1 MECYSVFKLVESE
14 WKLFKFFHV
23 CLLVNWTWL
32 WFYFW
37 SIYHF
42 LENQI
47 LNKLDTVLSS
57 QHLSSSIVVET
68 KSVGLAT
75 AEESVQEPTTRPEW
89 RPKSL
94 KVGYRLL
101 NAVL

>member
-1 MECYSVFKLVESE
+1 M
-14 WKLFKFFHV
+14 FFLIDLSFFV
-23 CLLVNWTWL
+23 
-32 WFYFW
+32 
-37 SIYHF
+37 
-42 LENQI
+42 ENQI

-94 KVGYRLL
+94 KVGYGLL
-101 NAVL
+101 LKCCYKITVREFLTALAYGISRTPE

>member
-1 MECYSVFKLVESE
+1 METLQPLPCVFISKLDLVV
-14 WKLFKFFHV
+14 FFLIDLSFFV
-23 CLLVNWTWL
+23 
-32 WFYFW
+32 
-37 SIYHF
+37 
-42 LENQI
+42 ENQI

-75 AEESVQEPTTRPEW
+75 SEESVQEPTTRPEW

-94 KVGYRLL
+94 KVGYGLL
-101 NAVL
+101 NVVIK